1 MFQQEV
7 RNNFFNQQT
16 SVSRTPLLT
25 LEDISMDYG
34 TTKALS
40 SINLVVESGE
50 VLFLTGPSGAGKT
63 TLLKLMGKSIKPTSG
78 SVKFH
83 VDPRVH
89 FIGKVY
95 QDLRLIPRQ
104 TCEKTLDQSYDRSIY
119 KSKKAF
125 LSDRNEL
132 CRILGISD
140 KLGLKIKE
148 ANGGLK
154 QKVAII
160 RALLTKPS
168 ILLLDEPTSSLDAAN
183 TKKLYELLSFLNL
196 KRGITVVWATHNKE
210 LVKDFS
216 GRIVHL
222 EKGKLIHSGHACF
235 I

>member
-1 MFQQEV
+1 M
-7 RNNFFNQQT
+7 
-16 SVSRTPLLT
+16 T

-40 SINLVVESGE
+40 AINLTVQMGE
-50 VLFLTGPSGAGKT
+50 VVFLTGPSGAGKT
-63 TLLKLMGKSIKPTSG
+63 TLLKLMGKSIDPSSG
-78 SVKFH
+78 QVNYH
-83 VDPRVH
+83 TDPKSH

-95 QDLRLIPRQ
+95 QDLRLIPGN
-104 TCEKTLDQSYDRSIY
+104 TCEKTLDQAYDRSIY
-119 KSKKAF
+119 KSKKLF

-140 KLGLKIKE
+140 RLKLKIKE

-168 ILLLDEPTSSLDAAN
+168 ILLLDEPTSSLDLSNA
-183 TKKLYELLSFLNL
+183 KKLYELLSFLNL
-196 KRGITVVWATHNKE
+196 KRGITVVWATHNKD
-210 LVKDFS
+210 LVKSFS

>member
-7 RNNFFNQQT
+7 RNNFFNQ
-16 SVSRTPLLT
+16 SSGVSRSALMT

-40 SINLVVESGE
+40 SINLTIQAGE

-63 TLLKLMGKSIKPTSG
+63 TLLKLMGKNIAPSSG
-78 SVKFH
+78 QVNYH
-83 VDPRVH
+83 VDSKSH

-95 QDLRLIPRQ
+95 QDLRLIPGH
-104 TCEKTLDQSYDRSIY
+104 TCEKTLDQAYDRSIY
-119 KSKKAF
+119 KSKKLF

-140 KLGLKIKE
+140 RLNLKIKE

-168 ILLLDEPTSSLDAAN
+168 ILLLDEPTSSLDLSNA
-183 TKKLYELLSFLNL
+183 KKLYELLSFLNV
-196 KRGITVVWATHNKE
+196 KRGITVVWATHNKD
-210 LVKDFS
+210 LVKGFS

>member
-1 MFQQEV
+1 
-7 RNNFFNQQT
+7 
-16 SVSRTPLLT
+16 
-25 LEDISMDYG
+25 MDYG

-40 SINLVVESGE
+40 AINLTVQMGE
-50 VLFLTGPSGAGKT
+50 VVFLTGPSGAGKT
-63 TLLKLMGKSIKPTSG
+63 TLLKLMGKSIDPSSG
-78 SVKFH
+78 QVNYH
-83 VDPRVH
+83 TDPKSH

-95 QDLRLIPRQ
+95 QDLRLIPGN
-104 TCEKTLDQSYDRSIY
+104 TCEKTLDQAYDRSIY
-119 KSKKAF
+119 KSKKLF

-140 KLGLKIKE
+140 RLKLKIKE

-168 ILLLDEPTSSLDAAN
+168 ILLLDEPTSSLDLSNA
-183 TKKLYELLSFLNL
+183 KKLYELLSFLNL
-196 KRGITVVWATHNKE
+196 KRGITVVWATHNKD
-210 LVKDFS
+210 LVKSFS

>member
-1 MFQQEV
+1 
-7 RNNFFNQQT
+7 
-16 SVSRTPLLT
+16 LT

-40 SINLVVESGE
+40 AINLTVQMGE
-50 VLFLTGPSGAGKT
+50 VVFLTGPSGAGKT
-63 TLLKLMGKSIKPTSG
+63 TLLKLMGKSIDPSSG
-78 SVKFH
+78 QVNYH
-83 VDPRVH
+83 TDPKSH

-95 QDLRLIPRQ
+95 QDLRLIPGN
-104 TCEKTLDQSYDRSIY
+104 TCEKTLDQAYDRSIY
-119 KSKKAF
+119 KSKKLF

-140 KLGLKIKE
+140 RLKLKIKE

-168 ILLLDEPTSSLDAAN
+168 ILLLDEPTSSLDLSNA
-183 TKKLYELLSFLNL
+183 KKLYELLSFLNL
-196 KRGITVVWATHNKE
+196 KRGITVVWATHNKD
-210 LVKDFS
+210 LVKSFS